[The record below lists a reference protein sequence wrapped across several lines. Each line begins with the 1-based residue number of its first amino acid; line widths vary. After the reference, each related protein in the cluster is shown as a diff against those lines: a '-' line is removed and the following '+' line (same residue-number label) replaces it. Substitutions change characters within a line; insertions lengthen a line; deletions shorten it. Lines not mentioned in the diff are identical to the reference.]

1 MLLKIAI
8 ERVPPETFPPLRV
21 ILLGSESLVRV
32 ISKPYLAP
40 YAVPPVIVRLA
51 VPFKQ
56 MPDPSDAEMFPPLM
70 LADPPERTRMPL
82 ELPSTT
88 PLSRVKAPYIS
99 IVEPLLEVMV

>member
-70 LADPPERTRMPL
+70 LADPPETKMPIL
-82 ELPSTT
+82 LPSTT
-88 PLSRVKAPYIS
+88 PLSRVNVPYTS
-99 IVEPLLEVMV
+99 MVWLLLEVIV